1 MSKLHFTVSI
11 VDDKKMQ
18 LLNEKHRGIVHPTD
32 VLSFELS
39 EELPDGTKLMGDI
52 VVDED
57 YAKKQ
62 AKELGHS
69 VEEEIAFLVA
79 HGTMHLM
86 GVHHEEEVIAN
97 TFDRTKKL

>member
-11 VDDKKMQ
+11 VNDKQMQ
-18 LLNEKHRGIVHPTD
+18 ELNEKHRGLNHPTD

-39 EELPDGTKLMGDI
+39 ESLPDGTKLMGDI

-57 YAKKQ
+57 FAKRQ
-62 AKELGHS
+62 AKELEHS

-86 GVHHEEEVIAN
+86 GVHHDDDE
-97 TFDRTKKL
+97 K